1 MKANTKKEG
10 LSWDKQSGFA
20 LAPFTSITED
30 KKCFYMTW
38 NTSFSA
44 TQTKSPFTGDFPDL
58 YDCSFSGFQ

>member
-30 KKCFYMTW
+30 KKCFYMT
-38 NTSFSA
+38 
-44 TQTKSPFTGDFPDL
+44 
-58 YDCSFSGFQ
+58 